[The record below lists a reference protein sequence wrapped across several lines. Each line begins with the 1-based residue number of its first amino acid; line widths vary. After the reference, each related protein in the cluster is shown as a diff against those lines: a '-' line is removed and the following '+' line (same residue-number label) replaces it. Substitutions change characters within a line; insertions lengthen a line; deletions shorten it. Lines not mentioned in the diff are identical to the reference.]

1 LKQVFSAKVSA
12 RKKLDPVN
20 VVKVW
25 RLNAEELASIRI
37 IARQARHPYDFGLAG
52 DSKTQT
58 SLEEFMQSREEA
70 FPFAQDD
77 LLDKWKVNSMN
88 AEAFKHYIDREKL
101 TVPGTLS
108 AATTAKLIVYC
119 LLIMEA
125 EHQALQA
132 AGFQAL
138 QLSRPN
144 AQDVVNSL
152 AARASGIDPK
162 KEGSE
167 LDHSFQFAEA
177 VRNPLV
183 RAGVNNAAVNR
194 WGLPKKN
201 RVNQEKAL
209 AEKPLSTPSSWRRW
223 D

>member
-1 LKQVFSAKVSA
+1 
-12 RKKLDPVN
+12 
-20 VVKVW
+20 
-25 RLNAEELASIRI
+25 
-37 IARQARHPYDFGLAG
+37 
-52 DSKTQT
+52 
-58 SLEEFMQSREEA
+58 
-70 FPFAQDD
+70 
-77 LLDKWKVNSMN
+77 
-88 AEAFKHYIDREKL
+88 
-101 TVPGTLS
+101 
-108 AATTAKLIVYC
+108 
-119 LLIMEA
+119 
-125 EHQALQA
+125 LQ
-132 AGFQAL
+132 F
-138 QLSRPN
+138 SRPN